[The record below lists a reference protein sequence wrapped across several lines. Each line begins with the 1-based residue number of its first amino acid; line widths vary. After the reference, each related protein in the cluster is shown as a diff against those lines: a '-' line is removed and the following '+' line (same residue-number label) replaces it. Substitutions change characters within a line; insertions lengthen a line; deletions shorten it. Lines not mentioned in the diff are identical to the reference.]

1 MTATELYNQSIK
13 SLPAAQRL
21 ELAKLILEDI
31 PSQSVVDYKEEW
43 SEEDYHRERPDVVVG
58 LLTTKISA
66 AKASTYYL
74 LQDWG
79 SAGLHSPSA
88 FRCFFVTVTPSAVRT
103 IGHLSDRDWQ
113 AVRDR
118 VSLAFA

>member
-43 SEEDYHRERPDVVVG
+43 SEEDLKDLQRSV
-58 LLTTKISA
+58 ISRWDAEEGTSGA
-66 AKASTYYL
+66 AT
-74 LQDWG
+74 
-79 SAGLHSPSA
+79 
-88 FRCFFVTVTPSAVRT
+88 R
-103 IGHLSDRDWQ
+103 
-113 AVRDR
+113 
-118 VSLAFA
+118 